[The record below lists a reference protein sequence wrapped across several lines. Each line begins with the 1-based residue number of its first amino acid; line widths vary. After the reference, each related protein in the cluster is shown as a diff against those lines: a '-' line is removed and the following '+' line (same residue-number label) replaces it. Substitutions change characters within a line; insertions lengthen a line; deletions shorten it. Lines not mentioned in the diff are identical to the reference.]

1 VNVGILLITH
11 GNIGAVLL
19 QSAIE
24 VLGVCPLQTSTLS
37 APADCDPDRVL
48 RDASEAANRLDTGD
62 GVLVLTDLYGST
74 PSNIA
79 CRLHEQQ
86 HTVRVVSGVNLP
98 MLIRVLNYP
107 GMGLDELTHKAVTGG
122 RDGVL
127 TCSVEGTF
135 HAG

>member
-19 QSAIE
+19 QNAIE
-24 VLGVCPLQTSTLS
+24 VLGVCPLQTTTLS

-48 RDASEAANRLDTGD
+48 KEAGEAANRLDTGD

-79 CRLHEQQ
+79 CRLHKQ

-107 GMGLDELTHKAVTGG
+107 GMSLDELTHKAVTGG

-127 TCSVEGTF
+127 TCNVEGPY

>member
-1 VNVGILLITH
+1 MNVGILLITH
-11 GNIGAVLL
+11 GNVGAVLL

-24 VLGVCPLQTSTLS
+24 VLGVCPLQTATLS
-37 APADCDPDRVL
+37 APAGCDPDWVL
-48 RDASEAANRLDTGD
+48 KEASEAANRLDTGD

-79 CRLHEQQ
+79 CRLCEQ

-98 MLIRVLNYP
+98 MLVRVLNYP
-107 GMGLDELTHKAVTGG
+107 GMDLDELTHKAVTGG

-127 TCSVEGTF
+127 TCSLEGPF

>member
-1 VNVGILLITH
+1 MNVGILIITH

-19 QSAIE
+19 QTAIE
-24 VLGVCPLQTSTLS
+24 VLGVCPLQTTTLS
-37 APADCDPDRVL
+37 APTDCDPDWVFKEAN
-48 RDASEAANRLDTGD
+48 ASAGRLDTGD

-79 CRLHEQQ
+79 CRLHEQ
-86 HTVRVVSGVNLP
+86 HTVRVVSGINLP
-98 MLIRVLNYP
+98 MLMRVLNYP
-107 GMGLDELTHKAVTGG
+107 DMDLDELAHKAVTGG

-127 TCSVEGTF
+127 TCNIEGPF

>member
-1 VNVGILLITH
+1 MNVGILIITH

-19 QSAIE
+19 QTAIE
-24 VLGVCPLQTSTLS
+24 VLGVCPLQTTTLS
-37 APADCDPDRVL
+37 APTDCDPDRVL
-48 RDASEAANRLDTGD
+48 NEANKAVDQLDTGD

-79 CRLHEQQ
+79 CRLHEQ
-86 HTVRVVSGVNLP
+86 HAVRVISGVNLP
-98 MLIRVLNYP
+98 MLIRILNYP
-107 GMGLDELTHKAVTGG
+107 DMGLDELTHKAVTGG

-127 TCSVEGTF
+127 TCNLEGPL

>member
-1 VNVGILLITH
+1 MNVGILVITH

-19 QSAIE
+19 QTAVD
-24 VLGVCPLQTSTLS
+24 VLSVCPLQISTLS
-37 APADCDPDRVL
+37 APTDCDPDWVL
-48 RDASEAANRLDTGD
+48 KEAGTLANQLDTGD

-79 CRLHEQQ
+79 CRLHGQ

-107 GMGLDELTHKAVTGG
+107 GMDLDELTHKAVTGG

-127 TCSVEGTF
+127 TCNLDETP